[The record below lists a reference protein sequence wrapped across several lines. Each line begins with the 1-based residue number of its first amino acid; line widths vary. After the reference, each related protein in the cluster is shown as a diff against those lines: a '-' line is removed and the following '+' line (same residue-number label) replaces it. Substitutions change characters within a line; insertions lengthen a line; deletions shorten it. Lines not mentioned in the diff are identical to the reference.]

1 MGQKEGS
8 EKNDSEKNE
17 REKETK
23 TNEEEIIFDVAIL
36 GAGMSGVSCAREICF
51 ALNDDDEKNARKV
64 ALLEAQSTVGGR
76 CKQTK
81 KIAKWPVELG
91 AEFIHGE
98 VKNPV
103 KDLLAETM
111 RREEDLEEDLDG
123 KKGTPK
129 RMQCSAFEW
138 PDRYAMNTNNNSSSN
153 TEEKDAL
160 LYSFSK
166 KIDVG
171 AARRRRVREER

>member
-1 MGQKEGS
+1 MR
-8 EKNDSEKNE
+8 E
-17 REKETK
+17 REKKTK
-23 TNEEEIIFDVAIL
+23 TNKEEDDDIIFDVAIL

-64 ALLEAQSTVGGR
+64 ALLEAHSTVGGR

-129 RMQCSAFEW
+129 RMQCLS
-138 PDRYAMNTNNNSSSN
+138 
-153 TEEKDAL
+153 L
-160 LYSFSK
+160 
-166 KIDVG
+166 IHI
-171 AARRRRVREER
+171 

>member
-1 MGQKEGS
+1 MGQKGS

-17 REKETK
+17 RERETLK
-23 TNEEEIIFDVAIL
+23 TNEEENFDENIIFDVAIL

-51 ALNDDDEKNARKV
+51 ALIRDDDDEKNALKG
-64 ALLEAQSTVGGR
+64 ALLEARSSVGGR
-76 CKQTK
+76 CKQTR

-103 KDLLAETM
+103 KDLLTETM
-111 RREEDLEEDLDG
+111 RREEDLEEDLAG

-129 RMQCSAFEW
+129 RMQCLS
-138 PDRYAMNTNNNSSSN
+138 
-153 TEEKDAL
+153 L
-160 LYSFSK
+160 
-166 KIDVG
+166 IHI
-171 AARRRRVREER
+171 